1 MPFVSIPS
9 DANQDVA
16 QQPLERKSDNIERV
30 LLLFATA
37 YREGNHMTHSKVS
50 RFARRAIPAF
60 VVAGLGLTLQ
70 AAPALAVPET
80 PTAMATEDQPTS
92 TEQGAVTGV
101 AADGS
106 TKAHETLQAALRQ
119 GYSKILVNQNL
130 TECLIITEDGPS
142 DPTDPEPSRSM
153 TPSY

>member
-1 MPFVSIPS
+1 
-9 DANQDVA
+9 
-16 QQPLERKSDNIERV
+16 
-30 LLLFATA
+30 
-37 YREGNHMTHSKVS
+37 MTHSKVS

-142 DPTDPEPSRSM
+142 DPTDPEPSRFNDTIVLNGHTLESSIKAEPAISNNGKLVIRN
-153 TPSY
+153 TSQGETNPDTAAI